1 MRAPGLIKI
10 DNLQIY
16 LRGIMPR
23 QNDQYLM
30 TFKRS
35 SRYTISACLVV
46 LAFILFL
53 LSSSQLGSV
62 DAGFLP
68 LAGLGTALM
77 LFLVGLAGFLTKSS
91 PEGIDYQIYQGM
103 MGEGD
108 EGTNK
113 KDLKART
120 DPGIRYD
127 TIFPGNRGDGLH

>member
-1 MRAPGLIKI
+1 
-10 DNLQIY
+10 
-16 LRGIMPR
+16 
-23 QNDQYLM
+23 M

-35 SRYTISACLVV
+35 SRYAISAGLVV
-46 LAFILFL
+46 LAFIIFL

-68 LAGLGTALM
+68 LAGLCTALI
-77 LFLVGLAGFLTKSS
+77 LFLIGLAGFLTKSA
-91 PEGIDYQIYQGM
+91 PEGVDYQIYQGM

-127 TIFPGNRGDGLH
+127 MIFPRNGGGGLQ